1 MNRRAGFTL
10 IEVLI
15 VMAIF
20 AILASLAY
28 PHFAGALVRTKRTE
42 GQVALIEALQRQERY
57 YSQHNSYLAFSA
69 DAEDE
74 AAAAEHWWSGASP
87 ASSAY
92 ELDARACPGQTLAEC
107 VEIRARP
114 GTVRVDG
121 RFRDPDCGA
130 LTLDSVGRQGAQGS
144 TTARCWP

>member
-1 MNRRAGFTL
+1 MDRRAGFTL

-20 AILASLAY
+20 AILGALAY

-57 YSQHNSYLAFSA
+57 HSQHNSYLAFSA

-74 AAAAEHWWSGASP
+74 EAQGMQWWSGATP

-92 ELDARACPGQTLAEC
+92 ELDAHACPGQTLAAC

-114 GTVRVDG
+114 GTERVDA

-130 LTLDSVGRQGAQGS
+130 LTLDSVGRQGAQG
-144 TTARCWP
+144 TAARCWP